1 MKAYV
6 PRQGYF
12 ANRIGIGRTKTAH
25 ASAAINI
32 TIDDCVRVKV
42 AISGRH

>member
-1 MKAYV
+1 MRAYV
-6 PRQGYF
+6 RCQGYF
-12 ANRIGIGRTKTAH
+12 ANRIGIDRTKAAR
-25 ASAAINI
+25 ASAAINS